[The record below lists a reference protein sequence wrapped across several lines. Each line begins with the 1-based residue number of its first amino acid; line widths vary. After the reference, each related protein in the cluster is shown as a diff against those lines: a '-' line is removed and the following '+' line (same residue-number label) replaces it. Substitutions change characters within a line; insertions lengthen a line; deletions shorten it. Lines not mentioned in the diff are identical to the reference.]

1 MAVHGTRPRGTT
13 GLAEV
18 EVTMLDP
25 ARLRSVLTAE
35 ALARFEHTLSRGR
48 ELLASRTFWNVN
60 STAQGGGVAEM
71 LRSLIGYTRGGG
83 GEARWVVIEGDPE
96 FFRITKRLHNWLHG
110 NDGGGGSL
118 SERER
123 AVYESCTGA
132 NAEQLA
138 RSVRSTDI
146 VLLHDPQ
153 TAGMIP
159 RMLKTGAAVI
169 WRSHVGI
176 DPPNDLARAA
186 WSFLR
191 PYVEHADAYVFSQSA
206 YLWEG
211 LDPGKLTVIAPS
223 IDAFSPKNQA
233 MAFTTVTAVLRAAG
247 LAADRYGR
255 HARAQFERLDGTVG
269 RVRSQ
274 AQIIEEHQLW
284 LGTPLI
290 VQVSR
295 WDRLKDPAGVLA
307 AFADYVHVD
316 EDEPHLVL
324 AGPDVTA
331 VADDPEG
338 GRAFE
343 EVHALWAG
351 LPRRTRRR
359 AHLAL
364 LPMADADENAVIVNA
379 LQRRADVIV
388 QKSLAEGF
396 GLTVAEAMWKGRPVV
411 ASAIGGIREQIEDGR
426 TGLLVGPSDLR
437 TFGERVS
444 GLLHDPYRAE
454 RIGEAAQTSVRE
466 QFLGP
471 RHLGQYVELLE
482 DVLSRRA

>member
-1 MAVHGTRPRGTT
+1 MAVHGTRPRDTT

-35 ALARFEHTLSRGR
+35 ALAGFEYTLSRGR

-83 GEARWVVIEGDPE
+83 GEARWVVIEGNPE

-110 NDGGGGSL
+110 HDDGGSL
-118 SERER
+118 SESERE
-123 AVYESCTGA
+123 VYEHCTAA
-132 NAEQLA
+132 NAELLA
-138 RSVRSTDI
+138 RSVRATDI

-153 TAGMIP
+153 TAGMVP
-159 RMLKTGAAVI
+159 RMLETGAAVI
-169 WRSHVGI
+169 WRSHVGT
-176 DPPNDLARAA
+176 DSPNDLAHEA

-191 PYVEHADAYVFSQSA
+191 PYVEQADAYVFSQSA

-223 IDAFSPKNQA
+223 IDVFSPKNHA

-247 LAADRYGR
+247 LAADRYHR

-269 RVRSQ
+269 RVRSR
-274 AQIIEEHQLW
+274 AQLIEEQQLW
-284 LGTPLI
+284 LGIPLL

-307 AFADYVHVD
+307 AFADYVHAE

-331 VADDPEG
+331 VADDPG
-338 GRAFE
+338 GERVFE

-351 LPRRTRRR
+351 LPRRIRRR

-379 LQRRADVIV
+379 LQRRADVIA
-388 QKSLAEGF
+388 QKSIAEGF

-411 ASAIGGIREQIEDGR
+411 ASAIGGICEQIEDGR
-426 TGLLVGPSDLR
+426 TGLLVQPGDLR

-444 GLLHDPYRAE
+444 GLLNDPYGAE
-454 RIGEAAQTSVRE
+454 RMGEAAQTRVRE
-466 QFLGP
+466 LFLGP
-471 RHLGQYVELLE
+471 RHLGQYVKLLE
-482 DVLSRRA
+482 DVLSRRT